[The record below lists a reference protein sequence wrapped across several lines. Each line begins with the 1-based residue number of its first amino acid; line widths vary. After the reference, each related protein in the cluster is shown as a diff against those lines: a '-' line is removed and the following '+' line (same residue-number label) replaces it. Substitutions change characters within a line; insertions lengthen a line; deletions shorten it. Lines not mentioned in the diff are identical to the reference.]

1 MRAFSQPEH
10 QAAGHD
16 GCLTLEDGS
25 LFVKLATPQEIRF
38 YNEIDTFDN
47 AKDDEGMGSRL
58 TDWIPVYLG
67 TLTEGEMNSEA
78 NSVKVESVTQESI
91 TKEPETNEP
100 ETEEPV
106 TKEPQTQHSITK
118 ESPTKKSITNQ
129 VPPKT
134 TDKEY
139 IVLENLYHRFNRPS
153 VLDIKLG
160 SKLTDD
166 ETTTKEKIE
175 RLDKVSRTT
184 TSGSLGFRICGM
196 KSFVGET
203 DPVQPPELF
212 ENMNNLAVSSSG
224 PYLEFNKLYG
234 RNLNTKIVSDAIL
247 YYFTSYFNQL
257 SNGKLMVTR
266 LLETFLKRLQLLYNC
281 LLDYEIRI
289 FSGSLL
295 FLFEN
300 DITRWDPEAL
310 LDDDLYDQA
319 NPLIA
324 NTVLDSDDDE
334 DEEYDVPP
342 PLSKLNLI
350 DFGHAKFVKG
360 QGCDDNILT
369 GLENLME
376 IFESL
381 LQREKEK

>member
-78 NSVKVESVTQESI
+78 NSEKVESVT
-91 TKEPETNEP
+91 KEP
-100 ETEEPV
+100 V
-106 TKEPQTQHSITK
+106 TQHSITK
-118 ESPTKKSITNQ
+118 ETPTKKSITNL

-175 RLDKVSRTT
+175 RLDKVSKTT

-266 LLETFLKRLQLLYNC
+266 ILETFLKRLQLLYNC

-319 NPLIA
+319 NPLIP

>member
-1 MRAFSQPEH
+1 MQAFSQPEH

-67 TLTEGEMNSEA
+67 TLNEGGMNSEA
-78 NSVKVESVTQESI
+78 NNMKVESVAEEPVTQESTQESI
-91 TKEPETNEP
+91 TKE
-100 ETEEPV
+100 
-106 TKEPQTQHSITK
+106 SITK
-118 ESPTKKSITNQ
+118 NPPTNQ
-129 VPPKT
+129 EPPKT

-139 IVLENLYHRFNRPS
+139 IVLENLYHRFIRPS

-175 RLDKVSRTT
+175 RLDKVSKTT

-203 DPVQPPELF
+203 DPIEPLELF
-212 ENMNNLAVSSSG
+212 ENMNNLAVTTSG

-234 RNLNTKIVSDAIL
+234 RNLNTETVSDAIL
-247 YYFTSYFNQL
+247 YYFTSYFNRL
-257 SNGKLMVTR
+257 ANGKLMVTR
-266 LLETFLKRLQLLYNC
+266 LLETFLRRLQLLYNC

-300 DITRWDPEAL
+300 DTTRWDPEAL

-324 NTVLDSDDDE
+324 STVLDSDDDE
-334 DEEYDVPP
+334 DEDYEVPP
-342 PLSKLNLI
+342 PLSKLNFI

-381 LQREKEK
+381 LKREKEKCW